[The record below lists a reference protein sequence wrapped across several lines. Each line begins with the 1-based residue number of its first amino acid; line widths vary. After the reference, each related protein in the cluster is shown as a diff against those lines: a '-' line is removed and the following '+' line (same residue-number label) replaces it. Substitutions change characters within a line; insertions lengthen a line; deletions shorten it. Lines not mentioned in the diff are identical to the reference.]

1 MGDYDKKKYTNMV
14 KTGLQNNDYNYKKH
28 PKHPKQKHKVQ
39 SGIHIVYQNDSKSD
53 EVEDVNYYKLR
64 FNHQDYRNHFY
75 DFSNCKPIQS

>member
-14 KTGLQNNDYNYKKH
+14 KTGLQNNDYNYKKHPKH

-53 EVEDVNYYKLR
+53 EVEDVNYYK
-64 FNHQDYRNHFY
+64 
-75 DFSNCKPIQS
+75 PIMIAYFFIHLNFLAPVLLL